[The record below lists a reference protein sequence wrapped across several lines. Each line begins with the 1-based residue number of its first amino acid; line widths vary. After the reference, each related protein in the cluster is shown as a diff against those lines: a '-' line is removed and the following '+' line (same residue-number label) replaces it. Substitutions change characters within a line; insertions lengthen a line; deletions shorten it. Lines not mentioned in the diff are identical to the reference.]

1 MPRHELLLRVVALS
15 LAPAIL
21 FPATAGSQEPLFRPN
36 QDLRAPA
43 RLTVAM
49 TADPVAIVPGRPVTL
64 HIDMTPA
71 QGIHVYAPG
80 NAYYIPVSVTLT
92 PPAGVQVQP
101 PIYPPGQDY
110 VFGELKEMVKV
121 YSRPFQVRQSV
132 VVTRAAAKAG
142 SITLAGAV
150 RYQACDD
157 KVCFPPAT
165 TPVSLTLPIA
175 AGASR
180 GPSH

>member
-15 LAPAIL
+15 LGPAIL

-36 QDLRAPA
+36 QDLAPA

-49 TADPVAIVPGRPVTL
+49 TADPAAIVPGRPVTL

-92 PPAGVQVQP
+92 PTAGVQVQP

-175 AGASR
+175 PGTSRGAS
-180 GPSH
+180 H

>member
-1 MPRHELLLRVVALS
+1 MPRHELLPRVLALS

-21 FPATAGSQEPLFRPN
+21 FPGTVGSQEPLFRAN
-36 QDLRAPA
+36 QESRTPA

-49 TADPVAIVPGRPVTL
+49 TADPPAVVPGRPVTL

-80 NAYYIPVSVTLT
+80 NPDYIPVSLTLT
-92 PPAGVQVQP
+92 PPAGVQLQP

-110 VFGELKEMVKV
+110 VFGELKEIVKV
-121 YSRPFQVRQSV
+121 YSRAFQVRQSV

-142 SITLAGAV
+142 SITLAGSV

-165 TPVSLTLPIA
+165 APVSVTLPIA
-175 AGASR
+175 PGTSHGAA
-180 GPSH
+180 H